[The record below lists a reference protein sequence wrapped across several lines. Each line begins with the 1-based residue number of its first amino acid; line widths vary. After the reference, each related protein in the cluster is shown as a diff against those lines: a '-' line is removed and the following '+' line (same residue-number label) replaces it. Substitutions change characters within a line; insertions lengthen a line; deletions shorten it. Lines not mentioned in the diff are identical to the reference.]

1 VYDAE
6 LHARFMRGA
15 SDAFFEGFSAM
26 WAASM
31 AFQASLQ
38 PTFAG
43 GAAPAARSFD
53 PMPLEPVAAWAWAFD
68 AFRGSSTFAAPSS
81 GQFSFFAPP
90 FAQFTPTAPSDP
102 AQFWTWMVDAYW
114 TWPAMSWSLFQGPMT
129 MMLVSSGLPYAVAAP
144 AAKASAGALEAADA
158 MRLSA
163 IKTFSYFH
171 TDGGHASVQIFP
183 PHPRPASGDRAQRRE
198 ALRRQLRKS

>member
-1 VYDAE
+1 MYDAE

-15 SDAFFEGFSAM
+15 SEAFFEGCSAM
-26 WAASM
+26 LAASV

-38 PTFAG
+38 PTFG
-43 GAAPAARSFD
+43 GQAAPAARQINA
-53 PMPLEPVAAWAWAFD
+53 MPLDPLAAWSWAFD
-68 AFRGSSTFAAPSS
+68 AYRGASPFGAPSVAP
-81 GQFSFFAPP
+81 FSFFAPP
-90 FAQFTPTAPSDP
+90 FALFTPTVPTDP
-102 AQFWTWMVDAYW
+102 AQFWPWMVDAYW
-114 TWPAMSWSLFQGPMT
+114 TRPAMSWSLFQGPMT

-158 MRLSA
+158 MRLGA